1 MKMSNKTYDTLK
13 KFALYILPV
22 LNTLFVT
29 LNGTFD
35 IPYGDVAIGVLVVV
49 DAALGAFLKFAND
62 QYNKQQESDLPN
74 YDEENKEKEDG
85 E

>member
-13 KFALYILPV
+13 KIALYVLPV

-35 IPYGDVAIGVLVVV
+35 IPYGEVAIGALVVI

-62 QYNKQQESDLPN
+62 QYNKEQN
-74 YDEENKEKEDG
+74 IEEAMPEETDGKEDG